1 MTRLKGLLSMADEE
15 KDGFE
20 SREIKYHSK
29 SPDKLLEELKR
40 KNQNRN
46 SDYNKK
52 RRTAFILIAVSG
64 LLIAGAAFIF
74 VIYQNQSIVEPDYI
88 RNLNPFVFKIVA
100 ASEYEYGHE
109 NDLKVR
115 VSNIENKETSFSF
128 EDFSFLISSE
138 TGERIFTF
146 NFPIETKINMLEYD
160 SRDVY
165 DFRRENP
172 DFLIKPGTYTIYS
185 SFLVND
191 QMVELT
197 KEFVVFENIQTE
209 INLYNDYMLPAQEG
223 PVYLTIENNSPDD
236 RSFALG
242 SFNVYLENLNNT
254 VENRESEAFFSK
266 NEKAPGEYP
275 ILQSEKLD
283 IVLGTMKFPSSSGEY
298 QLKSTYFLNDDLNEY
313 QENVMINN
321 ISKMDDVRHL
331 RILPY
336 TMKVIGID
344 QKYNAEILIVNDED
358 RTIFERV
365 KGFIFEIIRE
375 DVTLYRYTKYDE
387 REINIYIP
395 AYSKK
400 TIFDSSQWRDI
411 SFQEPG
417 KCDLRVRII
426 LENGILEYSEEII
439 IEK

>member
-1 MTRLKGLLSMADEE
+1 MADEE
-15 KDGFE
+15 KEGFE

-52 RRTAFILIAVSG
+52 RKTAFILIAVSG

-74 VIYQNQSIVEPDYI
+74 VIYQNQSVVEPDYI
-88 RNLNPFVFKIVA
+88 RNLNPFVFKIVS

-109 NDLKVR
+109 NEMKIR
-115 VSNIENKETSFSF
+115 VSNIENREASFSF
-128 EDFSFLISSE
+128 EDFRFSIASE

-146 NFPIETKINMLEYD
+146 NFPIKTQISMAEYD

-172 DFLIKPGTYTIYS
+172 DFLIKPGTYTINS
-185 SFLVND
+185 NFLVND
-191 QMVELT
+191 QLVELT

-209 INLYNDYMLPAQEG
+209 INLYNDYMLPAQEA

-236 RSFALG
+236 RSFVLG
-242 SFNVYLENLNNT
+242 SFNVYLENPDNSSG
-254 VENRESEAFFSK
+254 NRETEAILSK
-266 NEKAPGEYP
+266 NEDASGEYQ

-283 IVLGTMKFPSSSGEY
+283 IILGNMRFPSVSGEY

-313 QENVMINN
+313 QDILMINN
-321 ISKMDDVRHL
+321 ISIMDAVRHL

-336 TMKVIGID
+336 TMKVVGVD
-344 QKYNAEILIVNDED
+344 QKYNAEILIVNDSDQNIYEC
-358 RTIFERV
+358 V

-375 DVTLYRYTKYDE
+375 DVTLYRYTKYEE
-387 REINIYIP
+387 REINIFIP

-417 KCDLRVRII
+417 KCDLKVRII
-426 LENGILEYSEEII
+426 LENGVLEYSEEII

>member
-1 MTRLKGLLSMADEE
+1 MADEE
-15 KDGFE
+15 KEGFE

-52 RRTAFILIAVSG
+52 RKTAFILIAVSG

-74 VIYQNQSIVEPDYI
+74 VIYQNQSVVEPDYI
-88 RNLNPFVFKIVA
+88 RNLNPFVFKIVS

-109 NDLKVR
+109 NEMKIR
-115 VSNIENKETSFSF
+115 VSNIENREASFSF
-128 EDFSFLISSE
+128 EDFRFSIASE

-146 NFPIETKINMLEYD
+146 NFPIKTQISMAEYD

-172 DFLIKPGTYTIYS
+172 DFLIKPGTYTINS
-185 SFLVND
+185 NFLVND
-191 QMVELT
+191 QLVELT

-209 INLYNDYMLPAQEG
+209 INLYNDYMLPAQEA

-236 RSFALG
+236 RSFVLG
-242 SFNVYLENLNNT
+242 SFNVYLENPDNSSG
-254 VENRESEAFFSK
+254 NRETEAILSK
-266 NEKAPGEYP
+266 NEDASGEYQ

-283 IVLGTMKFPSSSGEY
+283 IILGNMRFPSVSGEY

-313 QENVMINN
+313 QDILMINN
-321 ISKMDDVRHL
+321 ISIMDGVRHL

-336 TMKVIGID
+336 TMKVVGVD
-344 QKYNAEILIVNDED
+344 QKYNAEILIVNDSD
-358 RTIFERV
+358 QNIYERV

-375 DVTLYRYTKYDE
+375 DVTLYRYTKYEE
-387 REINIYIP
+387 REINIFIP

-417 KCDLRVRII
+417 KCDLKVRII
-426 LENGILEYSEEII
+426 LENGVLEYSEEII

>member
-1 MTRLKGLLSMADEE
+1 MADEE
-15 KDGFE
+15 KEGFE

-52 RRTAFILIAVSG
+52 RKTAFILIAVSG

-74 VIYQNQSIVEPDYI
+74 VIYQNQSVVEPDYI
-88 RNLNPFVFKIVA
+88 RNLNPFVFKIVS

-109 NDLKVR
+109 NEMKIR
-115 VSNIENKETSFSF
+115 VSNIENREASFSF
-128 EDFSFLISSE
+128 EDFRFSIASE

-146 NFPIETKINMLEYD
+146 NFAIKTQISMAEYD

-172 DFLIKPGTYTIYS
+172 DFLIKPGTYTINS
-185 SFLVND
+185 NFLVND
-191 QMVELT
+191 QLVELT

-209 INLYNDYMLPAQEG
+209 INLYNDYMLPAQEA

-236 RSFALG
+236 RSFVLG
-242 SFNVYLENLNNT
+242 SFNVYLENPDNSSG
-254 VENRESEAFFSK
+254 NRETEAILSK
-266 NEKAPGEYP
+266 NEDASGEYQ

-283 IVLGTMKFPSSSGEY
+283 IILGNMRFPSVSGEY

-313 QENVMINN
+313 QDILMINN
-321 ISKMDDVRHL
+321 ISIMDGVRHL

-336 TMKVIGID
+336 TMKVVGVD
-344 QKYNAEILIVNDED
+344 QKYNAEILIVNDSD
-358 RTIFERV
+358 QNIYERV

-375 DVTLYRYTKYDE
+375 DVTLYRYTKYEE
-387 REINIYIP
+387 REINIFIP

-417 KCDLRVRII
+417 KCDLKVRII
-426 LENGILEYSEEII
+426 LENGVLEYSEEII